1 MRNVEGNCY
10 VLYLSQVSIMK
21 VPLFLGKIGIKKTN
35 KGEKRR
41 IKLILYS
48 IFKSVLFTGS

>member
-21 VPLFLGKIGIKKTN
+21 VPLFLGKIRIKKTKKVRKEESN
-35 KGEKRR
+35 
-41 IKLILYS
+41 
-48 IFKSVLFTGS
+48 